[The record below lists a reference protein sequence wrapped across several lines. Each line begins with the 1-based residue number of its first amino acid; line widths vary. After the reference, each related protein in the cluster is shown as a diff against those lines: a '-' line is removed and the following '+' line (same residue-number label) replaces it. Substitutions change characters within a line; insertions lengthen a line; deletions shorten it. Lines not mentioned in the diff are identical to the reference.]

1 MMLQTMLLFALF
13 TGLVLTPAAVFAI
26 VLRARAPRAPA
37 QAGDAPGGAAPACPV
52 R

>member
-26 VLRARAPRAPA
+26 ALRARPERAPA
-37 QAGDAPGGAAPACPV
+37 QAGDVPDGAAPTCPV